1 VTGQPPTG
9 GDPFGSHPGRHGH
22 GAGEGDTTPGA
33 AGHQRGHQVVAQCR
47 VRRCRQSG
55 KHAVVLYPGEG
66 CGQASAGHDLED
78 RGEVPELETRTTES
92 GGRRDAIE
100 ACLGKRAPMTVRD
113 FPGRIDIEGGGE
125 QNLVGD
131 LARPV
136 HQRRGHGHR
145 R

>member
-1 VTGQPPTG
+1 
-9 GDPFGSHPGRHGH
+9 
-22 GAGEGDTTPGA
+22 
-33 AGHQRGHQVVAQCR
+33 
-47 VRRCRQSG
+47 
-55 KHAVVLYPGEG
+55 LYPGEG
-66 CGQASAGHDLED
+66 GGKASIGHDLED
-78 RGEVPELETRTTES
+78 RGEVRERETGTTEL

-113 FPGRIDIEGGGE
+113 FPGRIDTEGGGE

-136 HQRRGHGHR
+136 HQRRAHAHR